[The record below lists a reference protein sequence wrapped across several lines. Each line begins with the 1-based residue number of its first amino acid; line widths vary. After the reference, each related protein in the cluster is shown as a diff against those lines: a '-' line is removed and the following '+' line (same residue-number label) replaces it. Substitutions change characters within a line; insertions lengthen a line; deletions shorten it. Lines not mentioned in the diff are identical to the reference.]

1 MRQTHERLKSGANR
15 PGSFAVRPL
24 LGPLV
29 SGLCT
34 LPPRV
39 RCIPVV
45 TLILVKFQF
54 SLSFLEVLQF
64 GTYVPE
70 IK

>member
-1 MRQTHERLKSGANR
+1 MRAFKVEPTGQGVWQTGH
-15 PGSFAVRPL
+15 P

-34 LPPRV
+34 LPRRV

-45 TLILVKFQF
+45 TLILVEFQF
-54 SLSFLEVLQF
+54 SL
-64 GTYVPE
+64 
-70 IK
+70 